1 MTARPGSARNGGI
14 QRLAVR
20 GLLGH
25 IHIADSFAG
34 EGQGLGIGIADDS
47 VPVNFRQERHLDP
60 IGQLPVRLVGDDVNG
75 VAVLRGLFVE
85 DCRQLLVGF
94 PGVDDAGGVIGGVED
109 DRLRAGRDHLLHS
122 GQVDLEGGDVRRDDP
137 EFQPRFLGEGLV
149 LRKIGRD
156 SQNFRP
162 RDCQRPEHAH
172 QLRRRAAADE
182 EFLRNGGHAVA
193 AVQVVGNGLPGGV
206 IAYGGGVAV
215 NQQGIGVVEDLAHR
229 LVHLLR
235 RGDGGVAQGIV
246 VDVLPSHNGGALA
259 AVFKQVPDAGAVGT
273 QSIGGWIQ
281 HIVTSCGEIILRF
294 DTKSEYGSAQ
304 TIPRQWS
311 GESTGS

>member
-1 MTARPGSARNGGI
+1 M
-14 QRLAVR
+14 
-20 GLLGH
+20 
-25 IHIADSFAG
+25 
-34 EGQGLGIGIADDS
+34 
-47 VPVNFRQERHLDP
+47 
-60 IGQLPVRLVGDDVNG
+60 
-75 VAVLRGLFVE
+75 AVLRGLFVE

-206 IAYGGGVAV
+206 IAHGGGVAV

-246 VDVLPSHNGGALA
+246 VDVFPSHNGGALA

-281 HIVTSCGEIILRF
+281 HIVTSCGKIILRF